1 MPVAFASPLYLLLA
15 PPLLLLV
22 WLLGRRSLAGLEPV
36 RRRMALGMRM
46 LVVLLLVLSLAEVQ
60 WRDLTR
66 RVEVVFVLDHSRS
79 IPDQETKAALE
90 LIEASRQRMNPLLD
104 LGKVVVFGRD
114 ASTETR
120 LVRAADRPPLTA
132 ISSAVQRDHT
142 NLEEGITRAL
152 EALEPDARG
161 RIVVLSDGNA
171 TAGDVGAALARAR
184 AAQVPVD
191 VVPIDYAYDK
201 ELLVE
206 KLVLPDEIKAG
217 EPFLARVVVDA
228 TRRTRARVSLFQE
241 GTVLQSQ
248 ELTLEAGPNV
258 AVFQLQ
264 LERPEFFRIRAVV
277 ESLEGGGDQLY
288 QNNAAHGFVF
298 ARGKA
303 TVLVVH
309 DEEDPQAEESQ
320 HLLRALEAEQ
330 IAVKTMVPS
339 QFPLDSLELQAY
351 DAVILDDVDRP
362 SFSEAQ
368 QLAIESAVGNMGVGL
383 IMIGGER
390 SFGAGEWRGSPVEQ
404 ALPVEM
410 DIKQEEVIPDGA
422 LAIILH
428 SCEMPEGNALALKV
442 CQKSVDSLSAKDWF
456 GIVHYGAQNEWAVPL
471 LQARDKAGIKAKI
484 GKIQPGDMPDFD
496 GIFRLALKGLKGIN
510 ASVKH
515 MLLLSD
521 GDPSPPAPELL
532 KQCRDGKITVSTICY
547 FAHGGAQGAESNQMR
562 RIASMTG
569 GKYYYL
575 DDAKKLPQIF
585 IKESQRVARSL
596 IVNRTFTPLQRTKS
610 PVLTGFEGLPAV
622 TGYVLTEPKP
632 RAEVALVSPEN
643 APVLAHWQ
651 YGVGRSLAFT
661 SDAKPK
667 WASKWVQ
674 WGGYQSFW
682 AQAVRWVSKEVHGG
696 AFQVA
701 TSVRGERGVVALD
714 AITPD
719 GELLEGLTVIA
730 RVTPPQDG
738 AKPVDVPLVQKGA
751 GRYEGEFPLGEV
763 GTYNVHLMTR
773 ERGRLRH
780 SVTTGLVSPYS
791 EEFKRLRT
799 DRPALAEVARQGG
812 GRLIEPAALRQGDL
826 DLWDRAALAEKI
838 ALEERWPW
846 VLSAALFLFLLD
858 VALRRVAI
866 DWDKLFARVAAV
878 VRRGPAGG
886 QAPRT
891 MERLR
896 ERKAEVREVR
906 GDAGAPAAASTP
918 APARPAPAAKFEG
931 GPAGGGPVDV
941 AGAPGQEARPQAPPG
956 PRPPQPPSG
965 GAAKQEGS
973 LMDRLRQ
980 AKKRA
985 QQETENQNPEDG
997 ADGS

>member
-1 MPVAFASPLYLLLA
+1 MPIAFATPAYLLLA

-22 WLLGRRSLAGLEPV
+22 WLLGRRSLAGLDAG
-36 RRRMALGMRM
+36 RRRFALALRM
-46 LVVLLLVLSLAEVQ
+46 VVVSLLCLSLAEVQ
-60 WRDLTR
+60 WRDLTQ
-66 RVEVVFVLDHSRS
+66 RVEVLFVLDHSRS
-79 IPDQETKAALE
+79 IPDEQTAQALE
-90 LIEASRQRMNPLLD
+90 VIEAARAGMSPLGD

-120 LVRAADRPPLTA
+120 LAHDRPKLTA

-142 NLEEGITRAL
+142 NLEEGLTRAL
-152 EALEPDARG
+152 EALQPDARG
-161 RIVVLSDGNA
+161 RIVLLSDGNG
-171 TAGDVGAALARAR
+171 TMGDAGAALARAR

-191 VVPIDYAYDK
+191 VIPLDYAWDK

-206 KLVLPDEIKAG
+206 KLVLPDEIKTG
-217 EPFLARVVVDA
+217 EPFLARVVVHA

-241 GTVLQSQ
+241 GVVLQSQ
-248 ELTLEAGPNV
+248 EVTLDPGPNV

-264 LERPEFFRIRAVV
+264 FDRPEFFRVRAVV
-277 ESLEGGGDQLY
+277 ESLEAGGDQLY

-303 TVLVVH
+303 TVLLVH

-330 IAVKTMVPS
+330 IACKAVPPA
-339 QFPLDSLELQAY
+339 QFPLDALELQAY
-351 DAVILDDVDRP
+351 DAIILDDIDRP
-362 SFSEAQ
+362 SLSEAQ
-368 QLAIESAVGNMGVGL
+368 QMAIESAVGNMGVGL

-390 SFGAGEWRGSPVEQ
+390 GFGAGEWRGSPVEL

-422 LAIILH
+422 LTVILH
-428 SCEMPEGNALALKV
+428 SCEMADGNSMALKV
-442 CQKSVDSLSAKDWF
+442 CQKAVESLSAKDWF
-456 GIVHYGAQNEWAVPL
+456 GILHFGGSGNEWAVPL
-471 LQARDKAGIKAKI
+471 IQARDKNGIKNKI
-484 GKIQPGDMPDFD
+484 GKLQPGDMPDFD
-496 GIFRLALKGLKGIN
+496 GIFRLALKGLKNVN

-515 MLLLSD
+515 MLMLSD

-532 KQCRDGKITVSTICY
+532 KECRDKRITVSTICY
-547 FAHGGAQGAESNQMR
+547 FAHGGSQGTESQNMR
-562 RIASMTG
+562 RIANMTG

-596 IVNRTFTPLQRTKS
+596 IVNQTFKPEARTKS
-610 PVLTGFEGLPAV
+610 PVLTGFEGFPPV

-661 SDAKPK
+661 SDAKPR
-667 WASKWVQ
+667 WASAWVA
-674 WGGYQSFW
+674 WPGYQSFW

-701 TSVRGERGVVALD
+701 TSVRGDRGVIALD
-714 AITPD
+714 AMTQD
-719 GELLEGLTVIA
+719 NELIEGLNVVA
-730 RVTPPQDG
+730 RVTAPKEG
-738 AKPVDVPLVQKGA
+738 AKPIDVQLVQKGA

-763 GTYNVHLMTR
+763 GTYNVHMMTR
-773 ERGRLRH
+773 EKGKLRH

-791 EEFKRLRT
+791 DEFKRLRT
-799 DRPALAEVARQGG
+799 DRPALAELARQGG
-812 GRLIEPAALRQGDL
+812 GRLLEPDAVQKGQV
-826 DLWDRAALAEKI
+826 DLWDRAALAERI

-846 VLSAALFLFLLD
+846 VLTAALFLFLLD

-866 DWDKLFARVAAV
+866 DWDKLFARVVAAV
-878 VRRGPAGG
+878 RRAPAEA
-886 QAPRT
+886 QART

-906 GDAGAPAAASTP
+906 EEQQVRAPGAPPPPPAKFDASQQP
-918 APARPAPAAKFEG
+918 APG
-931 GPAGGGPVDV
+931 TGPVQVAGGQP
-941 AGAPGQEARPQAPPG
+941 APPG
-956 PRPPQPPSG
+956 PQPPAAPPGARPPAQKKS
-965 GAAKQEGS
+965 EGS
-973 LMDRLRQ
+973 MMDRLRE

-985 QQETENQNPEDG
+985 KQQEHTEDQGDGPEAGGG
-997 ADGS
+997 AGG